1 MSFKKNKYK
10 VIKNCVSKD
19 VLQLIAGYTLLK
31 RSVHKTFTNTKYIT
45 PLCEDWGTCDD
56 PQVPNVY
63 VSYGDILADTI
74 LQIIKPKIE
83 KENKEKI
90 FPTYSYYRI
99 YEKGSILDK
108 HTDRPECNI
117 SGTLFVGGD
126 SWPIFLEKNKKK
138 IKIKLQP
145 GDLLIYKG
153 EELPHWREKFEGN
166 TCIQIFFHYV
176 TDKNL
181 IWDSRPHPG
190 LPAWFSEKNK
200 KFNYTDG

>member
-1 MSFKKNKYK
+1 M
-10 VIKNCVSKD
+10 I
-19 VLQLIAGYTLLK
+19 
-31 RSVHKTFTNTKYIT
+31 
-45 PLCEDWGTCDD
+45 
-56 PQVPNVY
+56 
-63 VSYGDILADTI
+63 
-74 LQIIKPKIE
+74 
-83 KENKEKI
+83 
-90 FPTYSYYRI
+90 
-99 YEKGSILDK
+99 
-108 HTDRPECNI
+108 
-117 SGTLFVGGD
+117 VGGD